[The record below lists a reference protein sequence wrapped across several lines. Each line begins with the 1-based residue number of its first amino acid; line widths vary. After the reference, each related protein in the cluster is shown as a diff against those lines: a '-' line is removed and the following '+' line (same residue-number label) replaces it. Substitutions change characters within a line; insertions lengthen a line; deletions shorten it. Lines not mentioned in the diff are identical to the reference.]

1 MNDNATSLATG
12 MTIQQANAAA
22 LTEIDPD
29 RVYITTSEA
38 YATRSCDT
46 DSQHGKGVVY
56 LLAETEQEPAV
67 LCLACAVD
75 ATKIWLS
82 SQVCDYVTAA
92 VVK

>member
-1 MNDNATSLATG
+1 MCGSSAPLNLD

-22 LTEIDPD
+22 LTEIDPG
-29 RVYITTSEA
+29 RVYVTTSET

-75 ATKIWLS
+75 VTKIWLS